1 MLLSQAISLAL
12 RVAPPAKMTSP
23 AFRPI
28 AERFGIGWLTAALL
42 TVPQLAPLAALATPP
57 PANAKRS
64 TLVPAQRAKVTY
76 DTYLLGPGDS
86 LQIELENIPELSGTF
101 TIGPDGTLYLPRL
114 RALFVEGLSVEELRV
129 FLTQQYRAFV
139 RQPEIYLRPVAY
151 RPVRIYV
158 GGEVRRPGYYTLI
171 GSQQLGGVSSSADN
185 AIRDSGGD
193 QMNTRPS
200 LGSGQG
206 LDSGRSASSSGPGAG
221 SGAGGSGGL
230 TTYGAF
236 FPTVFDAIRAA
247 QGITPYSNLSSV
259 QVTRKL
265 PLSSGGGKIRTS
277 LNFLSLITEGD
288 ESQNIRLF
296 DGDVVSIS
304 KSPVVLREQLLKA
317 GQTNLSPQFITVY
330 VSGRVKLPGA
340 ITIPQGAS
348 LNQALIS
355 AGGQQLLHGKI
366 EFVRFTREGELDR
379 RVFNYNANSA
389 SDSATNP
396 ILVSGDIIRVQ
407 ESGLSA
413 SISVLNE
420 LTGPFV
426 GIYSVYSLFN
436 GAR

>member
-1 MLLSQAISLAL
+1 
-12 RVAPPAKMTSP
+12 MTSP

-42 TVPQLAPLAALATPP
+42 TVPHLAPLAALATPP
-57 PANAKRS
+57 PAQATPPPASAKRS
-64 TLVPAQRAKVTY
+64 TLVPAQRARVTY

-129 FLTQQYRAFV
+129 FLTQQFRAFV

-185 AIRDSGGD
+185 AIRDSGGN
-193 QMNTRPS
+193 QMDSRPG

-206 LDSGRSASSSGPGAG
+206 LDTGRSASSSGPSAG

-296 DGDVVSIS
+296 DGDVVSIT

-340 ITIPQGAS
+340 TTLPQGAS

-379 RVFNYNANSA
+379 RVFSYNANSA
-389 SDSATNP
+389 SDSPTNP

-407 ESGLSA
+407 ESALSA
-413 SISVLNE
+413 GIGVLNE

-426 GIYSVYSLFN
+426 GIYSVYSIFK
-436 GAR
+436 GVQ

>member
-1 MLLSQAISLAL
+1 MPTPAL
-12 RVAPPAKMTSP
+12 RPL
-23 AFRPI
+23 
-28 AERFGIGWLTAALL
+28 AERLGLRWFTAVLVIL
-42 TVPQLAPLAALATPP
+42 PQLVPQEVLATPP
-57 PANAKRS
+57 PTSAKRS
-64 TLVPAQRAKVTY
+64 TVAPLQRTRVTY

-86 LQIELENIPELSGTF
+86 LQIELENVPELSGTF

-114 RALFVEGLSVEELRV
+114 RALFVEGLSIEELRI

-139 RQPEIYLRPVAY
+139 RQPEIYLRPIGY

-158 GGEVRRPGYYTLI
+158 GGEVRRPGYYTLS

-185 AIRDSGGD
+185 AIRESGGA
-193 QMNTRPS
+193 QMDTRPG

-206 LDSGRSASSSGPGAG
+206 MDSGSRTGNSGP
-221 SGAGGSGGL
+221 AGGGGGAGGL

-259 QVTRKL
+259 QVTRKQ
-265 PLSSGGGKIRTS
+265 PLSSGGGKLRTS
-277 LNFLSLITEGD
+277 LNFLSLLTEGD

-304 KSPVVLREQLLKA
+304 KSPIVLREQLLKA
-317 GQTNLSPQFITVY
+317 GQTNLSPQFIQVY
-330 VSGRVKLPGA
+330 VSGRVKMPGA
-340 ITIPQGAS
+340 TTIPQGAS

-379 RVFNYNANSA
+379 RVFSYNANA
-389 SDSATNP
+389 ATDTVANP

-413 SISVLNE
+413 GIGLLNE

>member
-1 MLLSQAISLAL
+1 MPYQ
-12 RVAPPAKMTSP
+12 
-23 AFRPI
+23 AFRPL
-28 AERFGIGWLTAALL
+28 AERFGIGCLTAAMLV
-42 TVPQLAPLAALATPP
+42 VPQLAPLAALAA

-64 TLVPAQRAKVTY
+64 TPAPLQRARVTY

-277 LNFLSLITEGD
+277 LNFLSLISEGD

-413 SISVLNE
+413 SIGVLNE

-426 GIYSVYSLFN
+426 GIYSVYGLFN

>member
-1 MLLSQAISLAL
+1 MPTPAL
-12 RVAPPAKMTSP
+12 RPL
-23 AFRPI
+23 
-28 AERFGIGWLTAALL
+28 AERLGLRWFTAVLVIL
-42 TVPQLAPLAALATPP
+42 PQLVPQEVLATPP
-57 PANAKRS
+57 PTSAKRS
-64 TLVPAQRAKVTY
+64 TVAPLQRTRVTY

-86 LQIELENIPELSGTF
+86 LQIELENVPELSGTF

-114 RALFVEGLSVEELRV
+114 RTLFVEGLSIEELRI
-129 FLTQQYRAFV
+129 FLTQQYRTFV
-139 RQPEIYLRPVAY
+139 RQPEIYLRPIGY

-158 GGEVRRPGYYTLI
+158 GGEVRRPGYYTLS

-185 AIRDSGGD
+185 AIRESGGA
-193 QMNTRPS
+193 QMDTRPG

-206 LDSGRSASSSGPGAG
+206 LDSGSRAGNSSP
-221 SGAGGSGGL
+221 AGGGGGAGGL

-259 QVTRKL
+259 QVTRKQ
-265 PLSSGGGKIRTS
+265 PLSSGGGKLRTS
-277 LNFLSLITEGD
+277 LNFLSLLTEGD

-317 GQTNLSPQFITVY
+317 GQTNLSPQFIQVY

-355 AGGQQLLHGKI
+355 AGGQQLFHGKI

-379 RVFNYNANSA
+379 RVFSYNANA
-389 SDSATNP
+389 ATDSVANP
-396 ILVSGDIIRVQ
+396 ILISGDIIRVQ

-413 SISVLNE
+413 GIGLLNE

>member
-1 MLLSQAISLAL
+1 
-12 RVAPPAKMTSP
+12 MTSP

-57 PANAKRS
+57 PAQATPPPASAKRS
-64 TLVPAQRAKVTY
+64 TLVPAQRARVTY

-114 RALFVEGLSVEELRV
+114 RALLVEGLSIEELRL

-139 RQPEIYLRPVAY
+139 RQPEIYLRPVGY

-158 GGEVRRPGYYTLI
+158 GGEVRRPGYYTLS
-171 GSQQLGGVSSSADN
+171 GSQQLGEVTSAFENQSDALDRSSSQG
-185 AIRDSGGD
+185 AIGNTTIRSG
-193 QMNTRPS
+193 
-200 LGSGQG
+200 
-206 LDSGRSASSSGPGAG
+206 SASTSGING
-221 SGAGGSGGL
+221 SI
-230 TTYGAF
+230 
-236 FPTVFDAIRAA
+236 FPTVFDAIRSA
-247 QGITPYSNLSSV
+247 QGITPYSDLSIV
-259 QVTRKL
+259 QVTRKQ
-265 PLSSGGGKIRTS
+265 PLSNGGGKLRTT
-277 LNFLSLITEGD
+277 LNFFSLITSGD

-296 DGDVVSIS
+296 DGDVVSVA
-304 KSPVVLREQLLKA
+304 KSPIVLREQLLKA

-330 VSGRVKLPGA
+330 VSGRVKMPGA
-340 ITIPQGAS
+340 TTMPQGAS

-355 AGGQQLLHGKI
+355 AGGQQLLHGKV

-379 RVFNYNANSA
+379 RIFSYNANAA

-413 SISVLNE
+413 SIGVLNE

-426 GIYSVYSLFN
+426 GIYSVYSLF
-436 GAR
+436 GGTR